1 MELFI
6 DILILLAIIVGSV
19 IVHRFLPAVPLPL
32 LQVVLG
38 CLAALSPFGIHVPLN
53 PELFLVL
60 FVAPLLYHDGR
71 KTPRDELWKL
81 KAPILLLA
89 LGLVFATVFIAG
101 YGIHGLIP
109 SIPLPAAFAL
119 AAILSPTD
127 AVAVGAISRRV
138 HLPKSILRLL
148 EGEALINDASGMVA
162 FKFAIAAML
171 TGVFSLSAASLSFVW
186 MAIGGTV
193 CGAALSFLIIRLR
206 VLIRRLGVE
215 EATLQTLLQI
225 VTPFFIYL
233 TAEELHVSG
242 ILAVVAGGIVH
253 AIEQERAESSMLKL
267 QIVSASTWSV
277 ILLMLNGLVFIMLG
291 LHIPVV
297 TAVTV
302 ESGAFDISRVLL
314 YVAVLSSGLF
324 ALRFLWIYAGW
335 TGAWLLGSRNK
346 ITKPQLKPALL
357 TALSGVRG
365 AITLAAAFS
374 IPYTLQDGSP
384 FPQRDLI
391 IFMAAGVIVF
401 TMVTAS
407 FVLPVLMK
415 TEDDAAEAEQEEIG
429 QAGGIRIL
437 QATIRLIREELS
449 VCSEAAALSVISEER
464 ERKALRE
471 SEIRLIGIQAEREE
485 AGSLFQNERI
495 SRETAYK
502 FEELLNQLELLL
514 TPGTPFPSAPS
525 VRDMGS
531 FISGLFVIEGRS
543 IARFI
548 RHAESVRCAK
558 IDMYKAA
565 IAAMKERIRN
575 DNREI
580 SLSVIA
586 EYSRRVQLL
595 SPDASGQAGQEAFS
609 LYQPKHWLEAVRALR
624 EEIRDLVDSG
634 KLTRE
639 LAGRLLRCLDQVTRS
654 VGEHNDPSFRRQGEG
669 RL

>member
-291 LHIPVV
+291 LHIPGV
-297 TAVTV
+297 TAVIV

-464 ERKALRE
+464 ERKVLRE

-531 FISGLFVIEGRS
+531 FISGLF
-543 IARFI
+543 
-548 RHAESVRCAK
+548 
-558 IDMYKAA
+558 
-565 IAAMKERIRN
+565 
-575 DNREI
+575 
-580 SLSVIA
+580 
-586 EYSRRVQLL
+586 
-595 SPDASGQAGQEAFS
+595 S

>member
-297 TAVTV
+297 TAVIV

-314 YVAVLSSGLF
+314 YVAVLSTGLF

-514 TPGTPFPSAPS
+514 TPGTSFPSAPS

-531 FISGLFVIEGRS
+531 FISGL
-543 IARFI
+543 
-548 RHAESVRCAK
+548 
-558 IDMYKAA
+558 
-565 IAAMKERIRN
+565 
-575 DNREI
+575 
-580 SLSVIA
+580 
-586 EYSRRVQLL
+586 
-595 SPDASGQAGQEAFS
+595 FS

>member
-297 TAVTV
+297 TAVIV

-314 YVAVLSSGLF
+314 YVAVLSTGLF

-391 IFMAAGVIVF
+391 IFYGGRGYRIHDGNRKLCAAGAHEDRRRRCRSGARGDRTSGRHSNPPGDDPSDPRGTVGLQRSGCAIGHLRR
-401 TMVTAS
+401 TGAQSAS
-407 FVLPVLMK
+407 GVGNP
-415 TEDDAAEAEQEEIG
+415 AYRHSGRARGGG
-429 QAGGIRIL
+429 QL
-437 QATIRLIREELS
+437 
-449 VCSEAAALSVISEER
+449 ISER
-464 ERKALRE
+464 TH
-471 SEIRLIGIQAEREE
+471 
-485 AGSLFQNERI
+485 F
-495 SRETAYK
+495 
-502 FEELLNQLELLL
+502 
-514 TPGTPFPSAPS
+514 PG
-525 VRDMGS
+525 D
-531 FISGLFVIEGRS
+531 GL
-543 IARFI
+543 
-548 RHAESVRCAK
+548 
-558 IDMYKAA
+558 
-565 IAAMKERIRN
+565 
-575 DNREI
+575 
-580 SLSVIA
+580 
-586 EYSRRVQLL
+586 
-595 SPDASGQAGQEAFS
+595 
-609 LYQPKHWLEAVRALR
+609 
-624 EEIRDLVDSG
+624 
-634 KLTRE
+634 
-639 LAGRLLRCLDQVTRS
+639 
-654 VGEHNDPSFRRQGEG
+654 
-669 RL
+669 

>member
-291 LHIPVV
+291 LHIPGV
-297 TAVTV
+297 TAVIV

-324 ALRFLWIYAGW
+324 TLRFLWIYAGW

-531 FISGLFVIEGRS
+531 FISGLF
-543 IARFI
+543 
-548 RHAESVRCAK
+548 
-558 IDMYKAA
+558 
-565 IAAMKERIRN
+565 
-575 DNREI
+575 
-580 SLSVIA
+580 
-586 EYSRRVQLL
+586 
-595 SPDASGQAGQEAFS
+595 S